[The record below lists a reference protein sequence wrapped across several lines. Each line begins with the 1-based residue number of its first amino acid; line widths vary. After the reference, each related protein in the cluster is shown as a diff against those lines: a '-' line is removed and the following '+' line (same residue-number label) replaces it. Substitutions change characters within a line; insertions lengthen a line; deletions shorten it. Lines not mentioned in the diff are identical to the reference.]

1 LRHDRLVL
9 AVRALLMGAS
19 AAHACPSAVTS
30 AGDPGASGLDL
41 RTAIGLANAS
51 SGCAIT
57 FDPSLNNSTITLHQ
71 GQINITAPMAIVGP
85 GADKLTISGNNA
97 SRIFYAKPVS
107 LQPVPLTISGM
118 TLSGGTSSSYG
129 GAIYA
134 ANLDLTLVVQNSVII
149 GNTANTGSALSAYAV
164 ASVLLDHVDIRSNG
178 GVGGLGPAAAVFIS
192 QTPATIRHC
201 TVANNTVRGM
211 LASGIPTGS
220 EVWIDDT
227 VISGNSTTGYGA
239 GIDAALSHGSLRV
252 TNSVISGNT
261 AAAGGGG
268 VSLSYANATFT
279 NVQIAHNS
287 TGGIRGGG
295 IFVRDD
301 APPSTDLTLVGS
313 TVSNNYAY
321 DFGAGIDVKN
331 AVSVTIKQS
340 LISRNST
347 TDYTTGANGGGIAL
361 HFVEGTTAIDNST
374 IYRNFAYN
382 SGGGIAIFDAGTGNR
397 TQITQTTIS
406 GNGTSD
412 ATGTS
417 NGVLGAGKP
426 LLFSCILANNL
437 SSHGT
442 SSQDL
447 AGSFFATYTLV
458 KNPGGAAI
466 TNNGGLI
473 TGQDPQLGLLAV
485 NGGTTLTMLPM
496 IGSPVINAG
505 GNPASIMLTGMDR
518 SMDQRGL
525 PRPNSV
531 ADIGAVQRQ
540 YPEDVI
546 FRNGFD

>member
-1 LRHDRLVL
+1 MRHDRLVL

-71 GQINITAPMAIVGP
+71 GQINIIAPMAIVGP

-107 LQPVPLTISGM
+107 LQPVPLTISGV
-118 TLSGGTSSSYG
+118 TLSDGASSSYG

-134 ANLDLTLVVQNSVII
+134 SNLDLTLVVQNSVIT
-149 GNTANTGSALSAYAV
+149 GNTANAGSALSVYAA
-164 ASVLLDHVDIRSNG
+164 ASVLLDNVDIHANG
-178 GVGGLGPAAAVFIS
+178 SGGPASLGALFIS
-192 QTPATIRHC
+192 STPATIRHC
-201 TVANNTVRGM
+201 IVANNTVRGI
-211 LASGIPTGS
+211 LVSGVPSAS
-220 EVWIDDT
+220 EVWIDDS
-227 VISGNSTTGYGA
+227 VISANSTTGYGA
-239 GIDAALSHGSLRV
+239 GISAALDKGSLRV
-252 TNSVISGNT
+252 TNSVITGNT
-261 AAAGGGG
+261 AGAGGGG
-268 VSLSYANATFT
+268 VSLHYANGSFT
-279 NVQIAHNS
+279 NTQITHNS
-287 TGGIRGGG
+287 TSGNRGGG
-295 IFVRDD
+295 IFVSDD
-301 APPSTDLTLVGS
+301 APPSTQLTLVGS

-331 AVSVTIKQS
+331 ASSVSIKQS
-340 LISRNST
+340 LISGNST
-347 TDYTTGANGGGIAL
+347 TDYTTGASGGGIAL
-361 HFVEGTTAIDNST
+361 HFVGGTTAIDNST

-382 SGGGIAIFDAGTGNR
+382 SGGGIAIFDAGTGDR

-412 ATGTS
+412 VTGTS
-417 NGVLGAGKP
+417 NGVLGAGTP
-426 LLFSCILANNL
+426 LLFSRILANNL

-447 AGSFFATYTLV
+447 AGSFSATYTLV
-458 KNPGGAAI
+458 KNPGGAVI

-473 TGQDPQLGLLAV
+473 AGQDPQLGLLAV
-485 NGGTTLTMLPM
+485 NGGPTLTMLPLV
-496 IGSPVINAG
+496 GSPVINAG

-518 SMDQRGL
+518 SVDQRGL
-525 PRPNSV
+525 PRPSSV

-546 FRNGFD
+546 FRNGFN